1 MEKSITKDLTV
12 GSPFKL
18 IINFAFPIFLGI
30 LFQQF
35 YNVVD
40 TMIVGRTLGVDALAS
55 VGATGSIMFMILGF
69 CNGVCSGFAIP
80 IAQYFGAK
88 DEHTMKKAI
97 ANSIW
102 ISVVFSIVITTTVT
116 FLCDDILRLMD
127 TPENI
132 IDLSYQYL
140 IVIFMGIPVVIFYNM
155 FSSIIRSLGDSK
167 TPVFFLVLSSIINIG
182 LDLLFIKVFHMGV
195 AGAGYATVT
204 AQLFSVVLCI
214 WYILK
219 KFSFL
224 KMSKLEKKPDIH
236 IMIKLLSMG
245 LPMGLQYSITAI
257 GSVVLQTAVN
267 GLGSTIVAAMTAGG
281 KISMFCCAPFDAL
294 GTTMAT
300 YGGQNVG
307 AKRLDRVDDGMKKGI
322 LIGCVYAIA
331 AFLVLFFFGKY
342 FALLFV
348 NQGETD
354 IIHNISMLLI
364 CNSAFY
370 IPLALVNIVR
380 FMIQGMGFS
389 AFAVIAGVFEM
400 FARAAFGFLLVPL
413 FGFTA
418 ACFAS
423 PVAWILADVFLIPAY
438 FYVKKKLDVKFSN

>member
-1 MEKSITKDLTV
+1 MEKSMIKDLTV

-18 IINFAFPIFLGI
+18 ILSFAFPIFLGI

-35 YNVVD
+35 YNIVD

-69 CNGVCSGFAIP
+69 CNGICSGFAIP

-88 DEHTMKKAI
+88 DEHTMKKAV
-97 ANSIW
+97 ANSLWLSIFFSVVIT
-102 ISVVFSIVITTTVT
+102 ISVTM
-116 FLCDDILRLMD
+116 LCRNILQWMN

-132 IDLSYQYL
+132 IELSYQYL
-140 IVIFMGIPVVIFYNM
+140 IVIFWGIPITVFYNM
-155 FSSIIRSLGDSK
+155 FSAIIRSLGDSK
-167 TPVFFLVLSSIINIG
+167 SPVFFLILSSIINIG
-182 LDLLFIKVFHMGV
+182 LDLLFIIVFKMGV
-195 AGAGYATVT
+195 AGAGYATVLS
-204 AQLFSVVLCI
+204 QLFSVILCAI
-214 WYILK
+214 YMVK
-219 KFSFL
+219 KYTVL
-224 KMSKLEKKPDIH
+224 KMTKAEKKPDMH
-236 IMIKLLSMG
+236 IIKKLLAMG
-245 LPMGLQYSITAI
+245 IPMGLQYSITAI
-257 GSVVLQTAVN
+257 GSVILQTAVN
-267 GLGSTIVAAMTAGG
+267 GLGSIAVAAMTAGG
-281 KISMFCCAPFDAL
+281 KISLFCCAPFDAL

-300 YGGQNVG
+300 YGGQNIG
-307 AKRLDRVDDGMKKGI
+307 AKRLDRVDEGLKKGI
-322 LIGCVYAIA
+322 IIGCVYAIA
-331 AFLVLFFFGKY
+331 AFVVLFFFGKT

-348 NQGETD
+348 KKEETE
-354 IIHNISMLLI
+354 IIKNISLLLI
-364 CNSAFY
+364 CNSSCY
-370 IPLALVNIVR
+370 IALALVNIVR